1 MHMSKGHN
9 NPPVTGRVT
18 LSAPGLA
25 DVTGKIV
32 VETPTTITIES
43 RQGRS
48 QVNIP
53 IPKAQ
58 VRFLSTDTGS
68 GLTTVFYDG
77 MVQMLNHKGT
87 LTYDDG
93 DVVTVTYESRGK
105 THAVRVYPGP
115 GREIAEDTDEAA
127 PVAKAGAT
135 KARPT
140 AAAAPKAGKGT
151 PTPTRKPVARTAA
164 A

>member
-1 MHMSKGHN
+1 MSKGHN

-32 VETPTTITIES
+32 NETTTTITIES

-58 VRFLSTDTGS
+58 IRFISTDVNS
-68 GLTTVFYDG
+68 GLSTVFYDG
-77 MVQMLNHKGT
+77 MVQMLNHKGI
-87 LTYDDG
+87 LTYGEG
-93 DVVTVTYESRGK
+93 DVVTVEYESRGK
-105 THAVRVYPGP
+105 THAVRIYSGV
-115 GREIAEDTDEAA
+115 GREIVEDKDPDEVA
-127 PVAKAGAT
+127 PAAKAGTT

-140 AAAAPKAGKGT
+140 AAAAPKGKPT

-164 A
+164 